1 MLYNKME
8 DLLQKGAII
17 QTPLDQVR
25 SGYYSTYFLVPKKES
40 DHRPILNLKFFN
52 LNVCNTSFKM
62 EIPQSIIAVMHPHQW
77 MASVDLKDA
86 YFHIQVVTVHHQF
99 QLQLAGQKLPIQNPS
114 MYPIISPL
122 SLHKDS
128 DPSNSMAETPGNP
141 AICLPQRLPDSRRV

>member
-1 MLYNKME
+1 MLYDKVE

-17 QTPLDQVR
+17 PTPLDQLR
-25 SGYYSTYFLVPKKES
+25 SGYYSTYFLVPKKDS

-99 QLQLAGQKLPIQNPS
+99 PASAGRAEATNSESFHLSYHQPS
-114 MYPIISPL
+114 ES
-122 SLHKDS
+122 S
-128 DPSNSMAETPGNP
+128 
-141 AICLPQRLPDSRRV
+141 QRLWPL